1 MKMENRVENSSSS
14 SFPLLNIQLN
24 DFRRHKWQ
32 HLLRERWRMLR
43 SKNKKE
49 NSVSDASTSVYV
61 HSPYIQPFMIMLVQK
76 RIHSD
81 RGNFIMTQTTTFL
94 QQTHAHEAC
103 HELGKR
109 NVFNPSFQMFAIN
122 WKRKKKFLG
131 IQQSRCLFSWQQNI
145 KGGGK
150 SAVDFWIASY
160 LMHRTHRNVLR
171 LRIKLKVWIF
181 QREEL
186 QPSGWFFCSMER
198 SNEWKI
204 STLEQPQ
211 QERIKEAGKSFRC
224 CCSKQKN
231 SFYCREINAK
241 INKRSRK
248 KAENGFELFSQGW
261 IIWRC

>member
-1 MKMENRVENSSSS
+1 MQLDKRFVWDLETKRGSNIMKMENRVENSSSS

-103 HELGKR
+103 NELGKR

-122 WKRKKKFLG
+122 WKRKKNFLG
-131 IQQSRCLFSWQQNI
+131 FNKAVAYFHDSRIS
-145 KGGGK
+145 KG
-150 SAVDFWIASY
+150 
-160 LMHRTHRNVLR
+160 
-171 LRIKLKVWIF
+171 
-181 QREEL
+181 EENQL
-186 QPSGWFFCSMER
+186 LTFGLHH
-198 SNEWKI
+198 I
-204 STLEQPQ
+204 
-211 QERIKEAGKSFRC
+211 
-224 CCSKQKN
+224 
-231 SFYCREINAK
+231 
-241 INKRSRK
+241 
-248 KAENGFELFSQGW
+248 
-261 IIWRC
+261 